1 MGKTNQASEQEASQ
15 SKDPE
20 IFLKSAK
27 QKKAKA
33 NSKANS
39 ESDGREVLLKVGGF
53 EYKTPTKNTRVFL
66 GALVIGLNL
75 ILVLAVALYFYNPGF
90 QQFIYNVG
98 RN

>member
-1 MGKTNQASEQEASQ
+1 MGKEKEASVDSSK

-20 IFLKSAK
+20 IFLKSSK
-27 QKKAKA
+27 SKKKNGGENFGAT
-33 NSKANS
+33 SS
-39 ESDGREVLLKVGGF
+39 EREVLIKVGGF

-75 ILVLAVALYFYNPGF
+75 LLVLATALYFYVPDF
-90 QQFIYNVG
+90 KDFIYNVG

>member
-1 MGKTNQASEQEASQ
+1 MGKINRASNKEAGK

-20 IFLKSAK
+20 ILLKSSK
-27 QKKAKA
+27 QKKAKTSA
-33 NSKANS
+33 

-66 GALVIGLNL
+66 GFLVLGLNL
-75 ILVLAVALYFYNPGF
+75 ILVLAVALYFYSPSF
-90 QQFIYNVG
+90 HQFIYNVG